1 MTPQEMELQ
10 RQLLRNQTPT
20 FGMPS
25 FGNMFNG
32 FGSLFSTPQIP
43 VTRPEVLEQMQNQM
57 IQPPATQ
64 QGPTFFNIPG
74 LFGANDQGLTYSA
87 GNQPTNMQ
95 NAIASQ
101 YNLETGQL
109 RTPEGVFTGKGEVTP
124 EPGMF
129 DALSNMSGEET
140 MNLISGLGG
149 LLSATEPEQQPLKA
163 LPMPGASGGLRLP
176 EVDLM
181 QYYKGLL

>member
-1 MTPQEMELQ
+1 MIDY
-10 RQLLRNQTPT
+10 
-20 FGMPS
+20 
-25 FGNMFNG
+25 FGNMFTG
-32 FGSLFSTPQIP
+32 LGSLFSTPQIP
-43 VTRPEVLEQMQNQM
+43 VTRPEVLKQMQNQM

-101 YNLETGQL
+101 YNLETGQIK
-109 RTPEGVFTGKGEVTP
+109 TPEGVFTGDGTLP
-124 EPGMF
+124 ETPGMF

-140 MNLISGLGG
+140 MDLISGLGG

>member
-1 MTPQEMELQ
+1 MTPQEMELR
-10 RQLLRNQTPT
+10 RQLLRDQTPI
-20 FGMPS
+20 FGIPS

-32 FGSLFSTPQIP
+32 FGSLFSTPQVP
-43 VTRPEVLEQMQNQM
+43 VTRPEVLEQMRNQM
-57 IQPPATQ
+57 QQAPANQ
-64 QGPTFFNIPG
+64 MPGMFFGVGPKFSGTNASPSTI
-74 LFGANDQGLTYSA
+74 D
-87 GNQPTNMQ
+87 PTIINSIYKE
-95 NAIASQ
+95 NVGD
-101 YNLETGQL
+101 L
-109 RTPEGVFTGKGEVTP
+109 PGVFTGKGEVTP

-140 MNLISGLGG
+140 MDLISGLQG
-149 LLSATEPEQQPLKA
+149 LLSVTEPEQQTLKS